1 MKYFNQNI
9 GYSLS
14 LLLVIIFC
22 IVLLF
27 DNIYIL
33 IIYLSIISVL
43 AIYFTKYYNNY
54 IYTGIFILLSGGI
67 CVFQYYRKDILPIYD
82 ICK

>member
-1 MKYFNQNI
+1 MKYFNPNI

-14 LLLVIIFC
+14 LLLVIILC

-33 IIYLSIISVL
+33 IIYLSTISAL
-43 AIYFTKYYNNY
+43 AIYFTRYYDNY
-54 IYTGIFILLSGGI
+54 IYTGIFVLLSGGI
-67 CVFQYYRKDILPIYD
+67 CVFQYYRKKILPKYD